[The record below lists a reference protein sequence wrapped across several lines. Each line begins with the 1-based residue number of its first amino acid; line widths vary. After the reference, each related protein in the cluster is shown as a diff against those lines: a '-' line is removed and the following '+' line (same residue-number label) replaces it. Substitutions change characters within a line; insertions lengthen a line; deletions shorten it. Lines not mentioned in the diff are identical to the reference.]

1 MAQKNLIINIKEKKD
16 TACDLPGFSID
27 ENNSNLKVEHSND
40 SLICWNCCKCL
51 DKCVYSVPHE
61 YTSGIFYTN
70 GNFCSYNCGLRYII
84 DSYSGEKLWSR
95 VSLLHMYYKM
105 NTGNV
110 NKVIPSPSKKLL
122 KIFGGDMS
130 YEEYHKNNNCSVDLF
145 TPPILPINNVEYSH
159 ENKKNQ
165 KKKNNNYR
173 LYRKTPIKSKNDI
186 YRPTL

>member
-1 MAQKNLIINIKEKKD
+1 
-16 TACDLPGFSID
+16 
-27 ENNSNLKVEHSND
+27 
-40 SLICWNCCKCL
+40 
-51 DKCVYSVPHE
+51 
-61 YTSGIFYTN
+61 
-70 GNFCSYNCGLRYII
+70 
-84 DSYSGEKLWSR
+84 
-95 VSLLHMYYKM
+95 MYYKM

-186 YRPTL
+186 YNTMQLIIE